1 MLDKIWAIVK
11 KDLITEMR
19 TKELFTSMLTFSIL
33 VVVIF
38 SFAFAFSTG
47 LIKLAA
53 PAMLWITFT
62 FAGVLG
68 LSRSFALEKEGN
80 AVLGLL
86 LTPTDRSFIYIGKL
100 ISGTIFV
107 FIVGMI
113 IVPMFVI
120 FFNLDFVATVLP
132 LIPVVLLGSLGY
144 VAVGTLFSAMAVN
157 TRLREVLLPILLFP
171 IIIPL
176 IVSAV
181 KLSSLVLEGKP
192 LSDGYS
198 ALQLLIAFDI
208 IFVAACAVV
217 FEYVIEES

>member
-1 MLDKIWAIVK
+1 MLAIIR
-11 KDLITEMR
+11 KDIITELR
-19 TKELFTSMLTFSIL
+19 TKEIFTSMLTFALL
-33 VVVIF
+33 VIVIF
-38 SFAFAFSTG
+38 NFAFGFSAE
-47 LIKLAA
+47 IVKLAA

-86 LTPTDRSFIYIGKL
+86 LTPTDRSLIYFGKM
-100 ISGTIFV
+100 ISNTIFV
-107 FIVGMI
+107 FLVGLV

-120 FFNLDFVATVLP
+120 FFNYSFLDTLLP
-132 LIPVVLLGSLGY
+132 LVPILFLGSLGF

-181 KLSSLVLEGKP
+181 KLSGQVLDGK
-192 LSDGYS
+192 SVAHGSS

-208 IFVAACAVV
+208 IFIAACAVM
-217 FEYVIEES
+217 FEFVIEES

>member
-1 MLDKIWAIVK
+1 MKKILAIVR
-11 KDLITEMR
+11 KDIVTELR
-19 TKELFTSMLTFSIL
+19 TKELFTSMLTFSLL
-33 VVVIF
+33 VIVIF
-38 SFAFAFSTG
+38 NFAFQFSTE
-47 LIKLAA
+47 LVRLAA

-86 LTPTDRSFIYIGKL
+86 LTPTDRSLIYFGKM
-100 ISGTIFV
+100 ISNTLFV
-107 FIVGMI
+107 FVVGMV
-113 IVPMFVI
+113 IVPMFVL
-120 FFNLDFVATVLP
+120 FFNYSFVDTLVP
-132 LIPVVLLGSLGY
+132 LIPVIFLGSLGF
-144 VAVGTLFSAMAVN
+144 VSVGTLFSAMAIN

-181 KLSSLVLEGKP
+181 KLSGQVLEGE
-192 LSDGYS
+192 SIAGASS
-198 ALQLLIAFDI
+198 ALQLLVAFDI
-208 IFVAACAVV
+208 IFIAACAVV

>member
-1 MLDKIWAIVK
+1 MNKIWAIIR
-11 KDLITEMR
+11 KDVITELR
-19 TKELFTSMLTFSIL
+19 TKELFTSMLTFSLL
-33 VVVIF
+33 VTVIF
-38 SFAFAFSTG
+38 SFAFGFSTSAAR
-47 LIKLAA
+47 LAV

-68 LSRSFALEKEGN
+68 LSRSFALEKEGS

-86 LTPTDRSFIYIGKL
+86 LTPTDRSLIYFGKM
-100 ISGTIFV
+100 ISNTLFV
-107 FIVGMI
+107 FVVGII
-113 IVPMFVI
+113 IVPMFVL
-120 FFNLDFVATVLP
+120 FFNLGFSDTILP
-132 LIPVVLLGSLGY
+132 LVPVVFLGSLGF
-144 VAVGTLFSAMAVN
+144 VAVGTLFAAMAVN

-192 LSDGYS
+192 LSSGAS
-198 ALQLLIAFDI
+198 ALQLLAAFDI
-208 IFVAACAVV
+208 IFIAACAVV

>member
-1 MLDKIWAIVK
+1 MNKIWAIIR
-11 KDLITEMR
+11 KDVLTEMR
-19 TKELFTSMLTFSIL
+19 TKELFTSMLTFSLL
-33 VVVIF
+33 VTVIF
-38 SFAFAFSTG
+38 SFAFGFSIE
-47 LIKLAA
+47 LVRLAA

-62 FAGVLG
+62 FAGILG

-86 LTPTDRSFIYIGKL
+86 LTPTDRSLIYFGKM

-107 FIVGMI
+107 FIVGI
-113 IVPMFVI
+113 VIVPMFVL
-120 FFNLDFVATVLP
+120 FFNLGFLATLMP
-132 LIPVVLLGSLGY
+132 LIPVMFLGALGF
-144 VAVGTLFSAMAVN
+144 VSVGTLFSAMAVN

-181 KLSSLVLEGKP
+181 KLTGLVLEGKT
-192 LSDGYS
+192 LSDGSS

-208 IFVAACAVV
+208 IFIAACAVV
-217 FEYVIEES
+217 FEFVIEES

>member
-1 MLDKIWAIVK
+1 MKKVWAIIR
-11 KDLITEMR
+11 KDIVTEMR
-19 TKELFTSMLTFSIL
+19 TKELFTSMLTFSLL
-33 VVVIF
+33 VTVIF
-38 SFAFAFSTG
+38 SFAFGFSGG
-47 LIKLAA
+47 LVRLAV

-86 LTPTDRSFIYIGKL
+86 LTPTDRSLIYFGKM

-113 IVPMFVI
+113 IVPMFVL
-120 FFNLDFVATVLP
+120 FFNLDFLGTLLP
-132 LIPVVLLGSLGY
+132 LAPVVFLGSIGF
-144 VAVGTLFSAMAVN
+144 VSVGTLFSAMAVN

-181 KLSSLVLEGKP
+181 KLSGLVLEGKP
-192 LSDGYS
+192 LSEGAS

-208 IFVAACAVV
+208 IFIAACAVV
-217 FEYVIEES
+217 FEFVIEES

>member
-1 MLDKIWAIVK
+1 MNKVWAIIR
-11 KDLITEMR
+11 KDIVTELR
-19 TKELFTSMLTFSIL
+19 TKELFTSMLTFSLL
-33 VVVIF
+33 VTVIF
-38 SFAFAFSTG
+38 SFAFGFSTG
-47 LIKLAA
+47 LVRLAV

-86 LTPTDRSFIYIGKL
+86 LTPTDRSLIYFGKVIGN
-100 ISGTIFV
+100 TIFV

-113 IVPMFVI
+113 IVPMFVL
-120 FFNLDFVATVLP
+120 FFNLGFQGTLLP
-132 LIPVVLLGSLGY
+132 LVPVIFLGSLGF

-181 KLSSLVLEGKP
+181 KLSGLVLEGKP
-192 LSDGYS
+192 LSEGAS

-208 IFVAACAVV
+208 IFIAACAVV
-217 FEYVIEES
+217 FEFVIEES

>member
-1 MLDKIWAIVK
+1 MKKVWAIIR
-11 KDLITEMR
+11 KDFVTEMR
-19 TKELFTSMLTFSIL
+19 TKELFSSMLTFSLL
-33 VVVIF
+33 VTVIF
-38 SFAFAFSTG
+38 SFAFGFSTE
-47 LIKLAA
+47 LVRLSA

-86 LTPTDRSFIYIGKL
+86 LTPTDRSLFYFGKM
-100 ISGTIFV
+100 ISGTVFV
-107 FIVGMI
+107 FIVGII
-113 IVPMFVI
+113 IVPMFI
-120 FFNLDFVATVLP
+120 LFFNLSFLATLVPLVPVIFLGALGFV
-132 LIPVVLLGSLGY
+132 S
-144 VAVGTLFSAMAVN
+144 VGTLFSAMAVN

-181 KLSSLVLEGKP
+181 KLTGLVLEGKP
-192 LSDGYS
+192 LSEGSS

-208 IFVAACAVV
+208 IFIAACAVV
-217 FEYVIEES
+217 FEFVIEES